1 MFKWT
6 KSDAIVLP
14 LVLLGLIL
22 VGVAL
27 GFLLRKQKGWIK
39 RIPLMLIALLVL
51 GLEIA
56 KQAVY
61 AGKPDFNY
69 YVLPLHFCSLFVVL
83 FPLSQLFGERF
94 GSVFK
99 PMAFCYA
106 IAVMCLT
113 YVNPVGLIGNSTA
126 DVFGSFHNFHTFFFH
141 HAVIAYV
148 IFTIALNDY
157 KPRFKDCI
165 NVAGGVVLYVCYAA
179 PCAYMLNSNYA
190 NILYSQFKPLESFR
204 LYAGQIWYNVV
215 LFIIGISAMVLICVL
230 YNLIYKAIKKQIVQK
245 QTRKVVYSQ
254 SKK

>member
-6 KSDAIVLP
+6 RSDVIVLP

-22 VGVAL
+22 LAL
-27 GFLLRKQKGWIK
+27 AARFLLRKKEGWIK
-39 RIPLMLIALLVL
+39 RIPLILISLLVL

-56 KQAVY
+56 KQCLY
-61 AGKPDFNY
+61 AGKPDFNF

-83 FPLSQLFGERF
+83 FPLSQLLGERV

-106 IAVMCLT
+106 VAVMALT
-113 YVNPVGLIGNSTA
+113 YANPLGLIGTSTG
-126 DVFGSFHNFHTFFFH
+126 DVFGSFQNFHTFFFH

-148 IFTIALNDY
+148 LFTIALNDY
-157 KPRFKDCI
+157 KPKFRDCI

-190 NILYSQFKPLESFR
+190 NILFSQFEPLEDFR

-215 LFIIGISAMVLICVL
+215 LFMIGIASMVLICVI
-230 YNLIYKAIKKQIVQK
+230 YNLIYKAIHKHILNK
-245 QTRKVVYSQ
+245 QTKKIVYSQ
-254 SKK
+254 HKK